1 MRKVDD
7 EMMAAACAA
16 KGHTFLRGVAVTR
29 PSGVRQTLARFKC
42 GGCGRESQTF
52 WSKLTPYCRR
62 CNPTT
67 MKGRPVSEFAE
78 RLAQYGHVL
87 LRIERCSRENKA
99 VFHCG
104 SCGGTS
110 RAAFQ
115 DIASKFC
122 KGCSPRF
129 HSKNEGTLAK
139 LLGQLYPGLRLVRND
154 KKLLRTLGA
163 EFKVIRELDIVMYRG
178 DTVVL
183 AIEWNGKHWHA
194 APKVVAK
201 DAAKAALLAA
211 HSIPFVVIEDP
222 AGPNIDFVIDSFIE
236 RVVPLLGA
244 PSEPPHVSGV
254 TQN

>member
-7 EMMAAACAA
+7 GMMAAACAA
-16 KGHTFLRGVAVTR
+16 KGHTFLRGVVVTR
-29 PSGVRQTLARFKC
+29 PSGVKQTLARFKC
-42 GGCGRESQTF
+42 GGCGRESQNF

-67 MKGRPVSEFAE
+67 LKGRPAPEFAE
-78 RLAQYGHVL
+78 RLAQQGHTL
-87 LRIERCSRENKA
+87 LRVERCGRENKA
-99 VFHCG
+99 VFRCG
-104 SCGGTS
+104 NCDGTS

-129 HSKNEGTLAK
+129 HSKNEGTLAE
-139 LLGQLYPGLRLVRND
+139 LLGQMYPGLRLVRND
-154 KKLLRTLGA
+154 KKLLRSLGA
-163 EFKVIRELDIVMYRG
+163 EFKSIRELDIVMYRG
-178 DTVVL
+178 DDVVL
-183 AIEWNGKHWHA
+183 AVEWNGKHWHA
-194 APKVVAK
+194 DPKVVAK

-211 HSIPFVVIEDP
+211 RSIPFVAIEDP

-244 PSEPPHVSGV
+244 PPGLQCVSGV